1 MGELS
6 INNLK
11 KAIEKSK
18 IIDLDRFIFSIGI
31 RHIGQENAKI
41 LAGFF
46 KSINKFS
53 DIFDEKKRKL
63 ILKNLI
69 DLDGIGGTQI
79 DSIDGFFAINKNVE
93 IVKKLIEK
101 LKIQD
106 FKILNKKGKF
116 SNKTIMFTGGI

>member
-1 MGELS
+1 M
-6 INNLK
+6 
-11 KAIEKSK
+11 
-18 IIDLDRFIFSIGI
+18 DRFIFSIGI

-106 FKILNKKGKF
+106 FKILIKKLNFRTKQLCSLGDLK
-116 SNKTIMFTGGI
+116 NE